1 MVRKLWVYACE
12 WMAVL
17 VLALR
22 SGPEAPVPGRARPFP
37 PSGGRGACS
46 GRTKM
51 AAGQAAPSR
60 AKGRCAPAVNCC
72 FRTGTDQGN
81 PTVESKHSIAIATQG
96 FDAM

>member
-1 MVRKLWVYACE
+1 MVLKL
-12 WMAVL
+12 
-17 VLALR
+17 
-22 SGPEAPVPGRARPFP
+22 GFTPVPMVLRLCLPCGAARRPRSLAGRASS
-37 PSGGRGACS
+37 PSRGQGCCS